1 MFSTSYLHN
10 IKHLNENR
18 KESKMTT
25 NTPQANVFSIDKITA
40 ALETLEEASQTK
52 ADEIKSLVDRKFS
65 KFKKTI
71 QKVGA
76 ESQDMAESITRR
88 ANETAEIVDGHVK
101 GHVYGYVGGA
111 ALFGLLLGYLMGR
124 KN

>member
-1 MFSTSYLHN
+1 
-10 IKHLNENR
+10 
-18 KESKMTT
+18 MTT